1 MKLRKVFK
9 NICVILLLCI
19 MIIPPVTSDAHPGRT
34 DRYGG
39 HYNRK
44 TGEYHYHN
52 SGHSVRSTS
61 SSSRTTKKKAEASVK
76 AVRPLTQQEAAR
88 EANIKLRANHF
99 LLNEEIE
106 RVYQEERTPDVL
118 SKLTKEQMMLIASE
132 LRDAQKENRRESQ
145 KFGSGIKDSTE
156 RSMYQD
162 GVYKNKM
169 LKARRAIAKKY
180 GIQAGDI
187 SAIEAHVRTK

>member
-1 MKLRKVFK
+1 
-9 NICVILLLCI
+9 
-19 MIIPPVTSDAHPGRT
+19 MIIPPVKSEAHPGRT

-52 SGHSVRSTS
+52 SGYSGHSTS
-61 SSSRTTKKKAEASVK
+61 SSSSRTSKKKTVRKKAESAVK

-88 EANIKLRANHF
+88 EANIKLRANYF
-99 LLNEEIE
+99 LLNDEIE
-106 RVYQEERTPDVL
+106 RVYQEELTPDVL
-118 SKLTKEQMMLIASE
+118 SKLTKEQMMLITSE

-156 RSMYQD
+156 RSMYQN

-169 LKARRAIAKKY
+169 LKSRRAIAKKY

-187 SAIEAHVRTK
+187 SVIESHIRTK